1 MKSVEF
7 WLCLAR
13 VWLVSLGWGGFL
25 TFYGRLGAS
34 NHYLSRAVAGDGGL
48 FLCDMPK

>member
-13 VWLVSLGWGGFL
+13 VWLVSLDWGGFL
-25 TFYGRLGAS
+25 TFYGGLGGES
-34 NHYLSRAVAGDGGL
+34 GRREKVHEL
-48 FLCDMPK
+48 K